1 MYTIAFMLALNAAT
15 SAATSTAANTQ
26 ASASSVGMLPANPI
40 HQLRQSEIAERLAQT
55 EAKRL
60 QLELQIEKAKHAI
73 EQLKNTDDKPSA
85 IAQELFGYE
94 LLGIVTVGERSDI
107 LLQLGDQ
114 IIRLQD
120 GVAGPMQLT
129 ANIENN
135 WVRLQRYGRFRDL
148 PIVQG
153 W

>member
-1 MYTIAFMLALNAAT
+1 MYTLAFMLALNASTNVAT
-15 SAATSTAANTQ
+15 NTE
-26 ASASSVGMLPANPI
+26 ASASSVGVLPANPI
-40 HQLRQSEIAERLAQT
+40 HQLRESEIAERLAQT

-60 QLELQIEKAKHAI
+60 QLELQIAKAKHAI
-73 EQLKNTDDKPSA
+73 AQLKINDNKPSV
-85 IAQELFGYE
+85 IAQELTGYE
-94 LLGIVTVGERSDI
+94 LLGIVEVGERRDI
-107 LLQLGDQ
+107 LLRLGEQ
-114 IIRLQD
+114 VIRLQD
-120 GVAGPMQLT
+120 GIAGPMQLT

>member
-1 MYTIAFMLALNAAT
+1 MYTLAFMLALNATTSAT
-15 SAATSTAANTQ
+15 PSAATSTEAN
-26 ASASSVGMLPANPI
+26 ASLAGGVPVNPI
-40 HQLRQSEIAERLAQT
+40 HQLRESEIAERLAQT

-73 EQLKNTDDKPSA
+73 AKLRSSDDKPSA
-85 IAQELFGYE
+85 IAQELIGYE

-107 LLQLGDQ
+107 LLQQGNQ

>member
-1 MYTIAFMLALNAAT
+1 MYTLAFILALNTPNAA
-15 SAATSTAANTQ
+15 STAGAK
-26 ASASSVGMLPANPI
+26 PPNPI
-40 HQLRQSEIAERLAQT
+40 HQLRASEMAERLAQT

-60 QLELQIEKAKHAI
+60 QLELQIAKSKHAI
-73 EQLKNTDDKPSA
+73 AQLNNTEQAPSA
-85 IAQELFGYE
+85 IAQELSGYE

-107 LLQLGDQ
+107 MLRLGEQ
-114 IIRLQD
+114 IICLEN

-129 ANIENN
+129 ANIESN